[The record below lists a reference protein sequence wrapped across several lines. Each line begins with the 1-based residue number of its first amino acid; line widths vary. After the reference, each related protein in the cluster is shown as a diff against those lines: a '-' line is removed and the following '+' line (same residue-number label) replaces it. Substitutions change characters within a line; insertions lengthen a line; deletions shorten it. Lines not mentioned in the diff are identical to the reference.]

1 MLLRNKTVEVFD
13 LKTGKPLQSIQGF
26 DTPHAI
32 VYEKEKNVL
41 YVTDSGVDGGTEG
54 YIRVV
59 SGDSYQITDSIK
71 VLAAADSAG
80 YDAAAHLMYADTG
93 GIEAKMD
100 YTVIV
105 VIDTKTATKVAEIKA
120 DSGRVEAINFEHN
133 GSRMFANFRT
143 QGRVGVF
150 DKNSYKLLNTWP
162 IPDATEDVPM
172 TLNEP
177 DHPLFVVCR
186 KPARLVVFDTET
198 GKVIASLP
206 SVDRADDMAYDSV
219 NRMIYVS
226 GGDGFIG
233 VYSQKDPDHYEHVA
247 NVASGPAAKVSI
259 FVPELKR
266 LYVASSAKGTEP
278 AKILIYTS
286 RRLPDRGNR
295 PLDNRICLS
304 ICARVLRMTNRRAR
318 SWESAF
324 GRSGKWLEVRD
335 AAGRDRARHR
345 IRNRAV
351 DRC

>member
-1 MLLRNKTVEVFD
+1 MNKTLVVVCVAIGLLASIPAIAAENPLTLQTSIPLPGVQGAFDHFAADLEGNRLFLAAEEHKTVEVFD

-41 YVTDSGVDGGTEG
+41 YVTDSGVDDGTEG

-59 SGDSYQITDSIK
+59 SGDSYKITDSIK

-93 GIEAKMD
+93 GLA
-100 YTVIV
+100 

-120 DSGRVEAINFEHN
+120 DSARVEAINFEHN

-143 QGRVGVF
+143 QGRRVGVF

-177 DHPLFVVCR
+177 DHRLFVVCR
-186 KPARLVVFDTET
+186 KPARLVVFDTKT

-278 AKILIYTS
+278 AKILIY
-286 RRLPDRGNR
+286 N
-295 PLDNRICLS
+295 
-304 ICARVLRMTNRRAR
+304 V
-318 SWESAF
+318 
-324 GRSGKWLEVRD
+324 K
-335 AAGRDRARHR
+335 
-345 IRNRAV
+345 
-351 DRC
+351 

>member
-1 MLLRNKTVEVFD
+1 MNKTLVVGCVTIGLLASIPAIAAENPLTLRTSIPPPGVQGAFDHFATDLEGNRLFLAAEEHKTVEVFD

-41 YVTDSGVDGGTEG
+41 YVTDSGVDDATEG

-59 SGDSYQITDSIK
+59 SSDSCKITNSIK
-71 VLAAADSAG
+71 RLAAADSEG

-100 YTVIV
+100 YTVIA

-120 DSGRVEAINFEHN
+120 DSARVEAINFEHN

-143 QGRVGVF
+143 QGRRVGVF

-177 DHPLFVVCR
+177 DHRLFVVCR
-186 KPARLVVFDTET
+186 KPARLVVFDTKT

-206 SVDRADDMAYDSV
+206 SVDRADDMAYDFV

-233 VYSQKDPDHYEHVA
+233 VYSQKDPDHYEQMA
-247 NVASGPAAKVSI
+247 NVASGPRCKSLN
-259 FVPELKR
+259 F
-266 LYVASSAKGTEP
+266 
-278 AKILIYTS
+278 
-286 RRLPDRGNR
+286 
-295 PLDNRICLS
+295 
-304 ICARVLRMTNRRAR
+304 CARVETALRRQ
-318 SWESAF
+318 F
-324 GRSGKWLEVRD
+324 GKRYRTCENFDL
-335 AAGRDRARHR
+335 HQ
-345 IRNRAV
+345 
-351 DRC
+351 